1 MPIDTGGPATR
12 PAKEWNEMFFNTGP
26 WPSTIDDPTE
36 ARDRYHRVA
45 LYEARIA
52 AEQDPQGAAFGA
64 RRSLVDRVRAAIGL
78 GPSASHAIACSAC

>member
-1 MPIDTGGPATR
+1 
-12 PAKEWNEMFFNTGP
+12 MFFNAGT

-52 AEQDPQGAAFGA
+52 AEHEPHRDATSA
-64 RRSLVDRVRAAIGL
+64 RRSLLDRVRMAIGF
-78 GPSASHAIACSAC
+78 GASAPDAIACSTC

>member
-1 MPIDTGGPATR
+1 
-12 PAKEWNEMFFNTGP
+12 MFFNAGT

-52 AEQDPQGAAFGA
+52 AEQDRHGTAFGA

-78 GPSASHAIACSAC
+78 APSTSDTITCGAC